1 MGDGVTLRPYLKVS
15 SPLMSY
21 LFLAL
26 AIILE
31 TAGTVFMKLSDGFTK
46 PLYAIA
52 TSVAYIACFYFLS
65 LSLKTIPLGLAY
77 ALWAALGIVLSN
89 IIAVVFFKQQFD
101 LASGIGIALI
111 VAGVLVINLF
121 SNSSAH

>member
-52 TSVAYIACFYFLS
+52 TSVTYIACFYFLS

-89 IIAVVFFKQQFD
+89 IIAVVLFKQQFD
-101 LASGIGIALI
+101 LASGIGITLI